1 MASEGWFSENSKK
14 ALIYG
19 TAATTVVSL
28 LSLSGACII
37 PLLTG
42 KAKHR
47 WMHFFVAMAVTTLSS
62 DAILHIIPQL
72 MGAHDHSLAHHDHGS
87 ISDAVNITQGHDH
100 HHHDSTDDENSQA
113 TEESS
118 LPSWLV
124 LNHERRILLRL
135 SAILLLIYLLYFI
148 EFVAYYR
155 RRESRSQQKSE
166 PALQRVA
173 KITQCTETLT
183 NHAWEEE
190 HSSRVTSNEA
200 LVTVT
205 NASDAGSEN
214 HSEDHSDS
222 PVFWGLKV

>member
-87 ISDAVNITQGHDH
+87 IADVENITQF
-100 HHHDSTDDENSQA
+100 S
-113 TEESS
+113 
-118 LPSWLV
+118 
-124 LNHERRILLRL
+124 
-135 SAILLLIYLLYFI
+135 F
-148 EFVAYYR
+148 
-155 RRESRSQQKSE
+155 
-166 PALQRVA
+166 
-173 KITQCTETLT
+173 
-183 NHAWEEE
+183 
-190 HSSRVTSNEA
+190 
-200 LVTVT
+200 
-205 NASDAGSEN
+205 
-214 HSEDHSDS
+214 
-222 PVFWGLKV
+222 